1 MDVAKLCFAFLGV
14 ALLIFIV
21 RAINEKYAV
30 IVSFAASMIFF
41 GHVIKLFTPIY
52 DELKAISSLGV
63 DPTYVSIMLKSLFIA
78 GITRFA
84 SELCRDCGENGI
96 ASKIEVFGKLGIVS
110 LSLPLLR
117 TILDIIN
124 DLV

>member
-1 MDVAKLCFAFLGV
+1 
-14 ALLIFIV
+14 
-21 RAINEKYAV
+21 
-30 IVSFAASMIFF
+30 MIFF